1 MTNKLDYNNDVVMET
16 LNNPKYTDEEKKNL
30 FEQYKKNLKK
40 QRKEKIVAI
49 LNEYAKDIPVITKE
63 IYIDILKKYENDDL
77 TKPFEVIEEE
87 LKNFETDMKSK
98 YDTYLKSKEEIKEEP
113 KQEDVIEP
121 VIIEEPEEEIEPDVV
136 RETPIINPA
145 DEFDDTMFKDPEE
158 FSEKLEEEV
167 TPSLFIKDEIS
178 VLNEEPETLAKPLYV
193 KENSEE
199 KDVMPEEF
207 GDLDEKGNA
216 SAIILSI
223 IAIIIGVVVMY
234 SIIKLR

>member
-16 LNNPKYTDEEKKNL
+16 LNNPKYTDEEKKTL
-30 FEQYKKNLKK
+30 FEQYKKDLKK
-40 QRKEKIVAI
+40 KRKEKIVEI
-49 LNEYAKDIPVITKE
+49 LNEYAKNIPVITKE
-63 IYIDILKKYENDDL
+63 IYIDVLKKYENDDL

-87 LKNFETDMKSK
+87 LRLFETDMKSK
-98 YDTYLKSKEEIKEEP
+98 YDTYLKSKEEVKEDIIPEEP
-113 KQEDVIEP
+113 KQEVVEP
-121 VIIEEPEEEIEPDVV
+121 VIEEEQEIEPDVV

-158 FSEKLEEEV
+158 FSEKLEEV

-178 VLNEEPETLAKPLYV
+178 VLNEEPETLAKPLV
-193 KENSEE
+193 SEETKE
-199 KDVMPEEF
+199 KDVMPEEL
-207 GDLDEKGNA
+207 GELDEKGNA

-223 IAIIIGVVVMY
+223 IAIIIGIVVMY